1 MAGRQRNAG
10 SSSEPDTVEA
20 GEFVTFYDAEG
31 REFRAYTPADVT
43 NARFA
48 WGYSEEA
55 PKQVEEPSTEPA
67 GDPGPTSG
75 AVRE

>member
-1 MAGRQRNAG
+1 MAGKRGAG
-10 SSSEPDTVEA
+10 SSEPDTVEA
-20 GEFVTFYDAEG
+20 AEFQTFYDAEG
-31 REFRAYTPADVT
+31 REFRAYNAQDVA

-48 WGYSEEA
+48 YGYTEEK
-55 PKQVEEPSTEPA
+55 PKQAEEPSPEPA